1 MKSRENETEQG
12 KIKNSKRKPK
22 KKHRKLVLA
31 SVLIL
36 MVLIYIGI
44 SFLLSAN
51 KIAIKEYSYDSD
63 KIDQPVTIISLADL
77 HSHSFGKNNKR
88 LVREVEKQEPDLICI
103 VGDAVNYYDE
113 EDTYITSL
121 IRQLMRIA
129 PVYFSLGN
137 HEISMFN
144 NHRYINLKQDIEQ
157 TGALYL
163 DQTYLDITVKNQKI
177 RIGGFYDYAFNY
189 AGVSPEQY
197 RQKSSYLFLK
207 DYEETD
213 LFKLM
218 LTHRPESFLDQEPNS
233 RWKIDL
239 VLSGHEH
246 GGQLR
251 LPFIGALYSS
261 HLGGVW
267 FPGFTE
273 GYQVMNGIPVV
284 ISRGLGTYKGK
295 NVPPRFNN
303 IPEITKIV
311 LK

>member
-1 MKSRENETEQG
+1 MKSRENE
-12 KIKNSKRKPK
+12 IKQDKTKNTKCKPK
-22 KKHRKLVLA
+22 KKHRKLIMLLVL
-31 SVLIL
+31 VLTV
-36 MVLIYIGI
+36 MIYTGV

-51 KIAIKEYSYDSD
+51 KITVEQYRYESD

-88 LVREVEKQEPDLICI
+88 LIREVEKQKPDIICI
-103 VGDAVNYYDE
+103 VGDAINYYDE

-129 PVYFSLGN
+129 PVYFSPGN

-157 TGALYL
+157 AGALYL

-177 RIGGFYDYAFNY
+177 RIGGLYDYAYNY
-189 AGVSPEQY
+189 AGVTSEQY

-213 LFKLM
+213 IFKLM
-218 LTHRPESFLDQEPNS
+218 LTHRPESFLDQEEDA
-233 RWKIDL
+233 RWQIDL

-246 GGQLR
+246 GGQIR

-261 HLGGVW
+261 HMGGVW
-267 FPGFTE
+267 LPNFVS
-273 GYQVMNGIPVV
+273 GYQVMNGIPMV

-295 NVPPRFNN
+295 NVPLRFNN
-303 IPEITKIV
+303 IPEITKIE